1 MSTARWSGRRAATK
15 GFGYDPMFLPDGQE
29 DGQSRT
35 FGEMGSEEKHGL
47 PPRGKGLSHRARAF
61 LKLAEAC
68 LG

>member
-1 MSTARWSGRRAATK
+1 
-15 GFGYDPMFLPDGQE
+15 MFLPDGQD
-29 DGQSRT
+29 DGQLRT

-47 PPRGKGLSHRARAF
+47 PPRGNGLSHRARAF